1 MLDTITETGII
12 DNDSSEREH
21 IILSGEVNESITIEV
36 TFVFKKPLLS
46 GCRVRLYTPS
56 NFIT

>member
-1 MLDTITETGII
+1 VLDTITETGII

-36 TFVFKKPLLS
+36 TFELHFND
-46 GCRVRLYTPS
+46 R
-56 NFIT
+56 

>member
-12 DNDSSEREH
+12 DNDNSETEH

-36 TFVFKKPLLS
+36 TFELHFND
-46 GCRVRLYTPS
+46 R
-56 NFIT
+56 